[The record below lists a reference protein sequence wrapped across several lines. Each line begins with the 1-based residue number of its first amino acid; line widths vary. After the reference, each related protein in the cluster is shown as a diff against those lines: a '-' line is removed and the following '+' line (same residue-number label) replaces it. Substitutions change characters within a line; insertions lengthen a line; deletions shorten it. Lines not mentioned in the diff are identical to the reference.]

1 MNRTIITKKG
11 YQLLR
16 EKISKLEEYS
26 KKITEKLVYAKIDG
40 DLSENADWIV
50 LKENWENNRDKI
62 NKMRYLLENSDIISK
77 SDNKEEMKFIQIGS
91 NVIYSMLN
99 DDFSL
104 QEKTF
109 NVEITSEIDS
119 DPFVGKISHQSPF
132 GSSLIGKEV
141 GNIIEIISSNHSNNY
156 KVKVLEIS

>member
-1 MNRTIITKKG
+1 MDRTIITKRG

-62 NKMRYLLENSDIISK
+62 NKMRYLLENSDVILK
-77 SDNKEEMKFIQIGS
+77 SDDKEEMRFIQIGS
-91 NVIYSMLN
+91 NVVYSIL
-99 DDFSL
+99 DDDSSL
-104 QEKTF
+104 QEKTL

-119 DPFVGKISHQSPF
+119 DPFIGKISHQSPF

-141 GNIIEIISSNHSNNY
+141 GDIIEIISSNRLNNY